1 MKKDTV
7 DLILSLFFHSLKV
20 RELRYIM
27 KISLFF
33 QFLRRLKVFFQ
44 LNRKTQRF
52 NRFILKR
59 YLKLI
64 KFRHFVIIYNT
75 KYAEDF

>member
-20 RELRYIM
+20 RELRYVM
-27 KISLFF
+27 NISLFF
-33 QFLRRLKVFFQ
+33 RFLQRLKVFFQ
-44 LNRKTQRF
+44 LNRKQQRF

-59 YLKLI
+59 HLKLI
-64 KFRHFVIIYNT
+64 KFRNFVIIYNT